1 MNCVSCDEVLK
12 GKSKKYCTNACQ
24 QHHQNKTYI
33 VEWKAGIK
41 SCLKYIGEVSNHVRR
56 YLQEINDCKCAK
68 CGWGEINPVTQKIP
82 LTVNHIDGR
91 SDNNVLENLELICPN
106 CHSLTPTYGS
116 LNRGKGRKHR

>member
-24 QHHQNKTYI
+24 QDHQYKTYI

-41 SCLKYIGEVSNHVRR
+41 TGLKYIGEVSNHVRR
-56 YLQEINDCKCAK
+56 YLHEINDCKCAK